1 MEGPG
6 MVMQDVP
13 LDRCENCQGIDFSI
27 TDYKDMHSSQKVI
40 HCTTCG
46 YIYWE
51 DSTVRS
57 S

>member
-1 MEGPG
+1 ME
-6 MVMQDVP
+6 MQDVP
-13 LDRCENCQGIDFSI
+13 IDRCENCQGIDFSI

-40 HCTTCG
+40 HCITCG